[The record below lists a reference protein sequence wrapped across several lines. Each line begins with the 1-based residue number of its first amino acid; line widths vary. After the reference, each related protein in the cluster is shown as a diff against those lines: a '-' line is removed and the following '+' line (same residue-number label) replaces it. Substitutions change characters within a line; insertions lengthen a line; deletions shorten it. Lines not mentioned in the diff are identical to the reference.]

1 MGHQKGMALLNIV
14 KAQASLEKRLQP
26 LGISVTWNEFSSTAP
41 LLDGMGAGAIVF
53 GGGGGTGSVFAQAG
67 DKSFVRVA
75 AGTGSTR
82 GSAILVQENSPIKTL
97 SDLKGKKVAFAKGSG
112 QHNNIVRAL
121 EKVGLKFSDI
131 KPLYL
136 TPAEALPAF
145 ERGDI
150 DAWLIWDPYT
160 AEAERKLRTRLLADN
175 STVFGDKA
183 PLESPSFYY
192 AAPDFVRDYPDILK
206 TILQELEKA
215 GAWSRDNYQDSAKLL
230 YKLYKIDLKTM
241 ETVEERG
248 GQREVLPVTDEVLS
262 GLQRMADTFYELGEP
277 KVLLSDEATSA
288 LDPQTTRSIL
298 DLLRDLNKRM
308 GLTILLITHEMAV
321 VKQICDSVAVLNAGK
336 IVEKGYVSDLIAK
349 PESFLA
355 QEFFH
360 HRNGYKPKPGAVI
373 ATIAFAGEQ
382 ASQPIFAT
390 LARNF
395 DVDVNILS
403 GSVETVGDRRVGQF
417 HIELEG
423 QKVTQALK
431 YLHEAEF

>member
-1 MGHQKGMALLNIV
+1 MFTRLINQFLDGIKKISLFQHHDIKIFILFFFIGIASTLAIASCTPSNSANAPAQQPQAPKLTVLKMGHQKGMALLNIV
-14 KAQASLEKRLQP
+14 KAQGSLEKRLQP

-41 LLDGMGAGAIVF
+41 LLDGMGVGALAKPVVDIVF

-112 QHNNIVRAL
+112 QHYIIVRAL

-215 GAWSRDNYQDSAKLL
+215 GSWSRENYQDSAKLL
-230 YKLYKIDLKTM
+230 SKLYKIDLKTM

-248 GQREVLPVTDEVLS
+248 GQRQVLPVTDEVLS
-262 GLQRMADTFYELGEP
+262 GLQRMADTFYELKIIP
-277 KVLLSDEATSA
+277 KKID
-288 LDPQTTRSIL
+288 
-298 DLLRDLNKRM
+298 
-308 GLTILLITHEMAV
+308 
-321 VKQICDSVAVLNAGK
+321 VKDKNYNWFS
-336 IVEKGYVSDLIAK
+336 
-349 PESFLA
+349 
-355 QEFFH
+355 
-360 HRNGYKPKPGAVI
+360 
-373 ATIAFAGEQ
+373 EQ
-382 ASQPIFAT
+382 
-390 LARNF
+390 
-395 DVDVNILS
+395 
-403 GSVETVGDRRVGQF
+403 
-417 HIELEG
+417 
-423 QKVTQALK
+423 KW
-431 YLHEAEF
+431 

>member
-1 MGHQKGMALLNIV
+1 MLNRLINHFLAILKGKHQGIKTFGVLFVLGIGLSLAIASCTPSNSPNAPAQQPQVPKLTVLKMGHQKGMALLNII
-14 KAQASLEKRLQP
+14 KAQGSLEKRLQP
-26 LGISVTWNEFSSTAP
+26 QGISVTWNEFSSTAP

-82 GSAILVQENSPIKTL
+82 GSAILVPENSPIKTL

-112 QHNNIVRAL
+112 QHYIIVRAL

-192 AAPDFVRDYPDILK
+192 AAPDFVRDHPDILK

-215 GAWSRDNYQDSAKLL
+215 GSWSRENYHDSAKLL
-230 YKLYKIDLKTM
+230 SKLYKIDLKTM
-241 ETVEERG
+241 EIVEERG
-248 GQREVLPVTDEVLS
+248 GQRQVLPVTDEVLS
-262 GLQRMADTFYELGEP
+262 GLQRMADTFYKLKIIP
-277 KVLLSDEATSA
+277 KKID
-288 LDPQTTRSIL
+288 
-298 DLLRDLNKRM
+298 
-308 GLTILLITHEMAV
+308 
-321 VKQICDSVAVLNAGK
+321 VKDKN
-336 IVEKGYVSDLIAK
+336 YNW
-349 PESFLA
+349 F
-355 QEFFH
+355 
-360 HRNGYKPKPGAVI
+360 
-373 ATIAFAGEQ
+373 TEQ
-382 ASQPIFAT
+382 
-390 LARNF
+390 
-395 DVDVNILS
+395 
-403 GSVETVGDRRVGQF
+403 
-417 HIELEG
+417 
-423 QKVTQALK
+423 KW
-431 YLHEAEF
+431 